1 MKAVKAHLF
10 FIVSILIL
18 FSGCKGK
25 DKVEEPNSS
34 SEAMATVNSEITYSN
49 IPDSFLSDWQ
59 SDDKMI
65 GFYIGS
71 KDKSGM
77 TALYQLFCGNGR
89 AFASGLLRHSY
100 GGIDEDGNVRHQF
113 ILLESPDEDKI
124 DFSASDGPDEK
135 KQAILD
141 YLFPDGKDCMI
152 EYMPDYMNL
161 GKKGAFVYKDSAF
174 YLRAYTQDL

>member
-18 FSGCKGK
+18 FPGCKGK

-34 SEAMATVNSEITYSN
+34 SEAMATINSEITYSN

-89 AFASGLLRHSY
+89 AFASGLTRHSY
-100 GGIDEDGNVRHQF
+100 GGIDAEGIVRHEF
-113 ILLESPDEDKI
+113 ILLEAPDESKV

-135 KQAILD
+135 KQDILD
-141 YLFPDGKDCMI
+141 YLFPDGSDFVI
-152 EYMPDYMNL
+152 EYTPDY
-161 GKKGAFVYKDSAF
+161 
-174 YLRAYTQDL
+174 